1 MQLLILEHLYLC
13 IKEKMIYM
21 EIDKIKKIEKNKGFK
36 RSFFS
41 KLVWRKY
48 ALVPPALVLFV
59 SLFGVV
65 YMYNTDR
72 LLSYYCLPFIVL
84 LLISTIWFK
93 STRKY
98 LINQDVENSQDFVL
112 CLVLPLFKERN
123 KQFYLF
129 NTGANRFNKFFLEK
143 AKTDILED
151 KEQYDTVLRTLKKNT
166 FVRLDDEDVCITSD
180 LKLNKGFL
188 AFKVKHDDSKFL
200 AYYGE
205 SKIKAVSSKEIMS
218 FL

>member
-1 MQLLILEHLYLC
+1 
-13 IKEKMIYM
+13 M
-21 EIDKIKKIEKNKGFK
+21 EIDKIKKLEKNKGFK
-36 RSFFS
+36 RSFFTNQ
-41 KLVWRKY
+41 VWRKY

-72 LLSYYCLPFIVL
+72 LLSYYCLPFILL

-98 LINQDVENSQDFVL
+98 LINQEVESSPNFSL
-112 CLVLPLFKERN
+112 CLVLPLYKEGN

-129 NTGANRFNKFFLEK
+129 NTGANRLNRYLLEK
-143 AKTDILED
+143 VKSDVLAKR
-151 KEQYDTVLRTLKKNT
+151 KENT
-166 FVRLDDEDVCITSD
+166 IDFQSIRKGEFEKIDDDFCITVD
-180 LKLNKGFL
+180 LNFKKGIL
-188 AFKVKHDDSKFL
+188 PLPSKGDTDRYL
-200 AYYGE
+200 AYYGND
-205 SKIKAVSSKEIMS
+205 KIKGISPKDIVS

>member
-1 MQLLILEHLYLC
+1 
-13 IKEKMIYM
+13 M
-21 EIDKIKKIEKNKGFK
+21 EIDKIKKLEKSKGFK

-48 ALVPPALVLFV
+48 ALVPPALVLFI

-72 LLSYYCLPFIVL
+72 LLSYYCLPFIIL

-93 STRKY
+93 ATRKY
-98 LINQDVENSQDFVL
+98 LINQDVENSEDFVL
-112 CLVLPLFKERN
+112 CLVLPLFKDKG

-129 NTGANRFNKFFLEK
+129 STEANRFNKFFLEK
-143 AKTDILED
+143 AKSEILDD
-151 KEQYDTVLRTLKKNT
+151 KEKYGDELSSLSKNG
-166 FVRLDDEDVCITSD
+166 FLRLDDKDVCIAAD
-180 LKLNKGFL
+180 LKFNKGILPFT
-188 AFKVKHDDSKFL
+188 AKNDNSKFL
-200 AYYGE
+200 VYYGKD
-205 SKIKAVSSKEIMS
+205 KIRSVPFKEIVS